1 MKKTQ
6 WTDALRNIRGN
17 WVSFLS
23 VLMISLLASVAYLG
37 LVFSAEGLKKSAGI
51 TYQAGRTADL
61 EITVPALLTGQDLE
75 TVCSVEGVGEA
86 EGPLAL
92 PSLVQN
98 GGKTLKVTLRTVPGQ
113 IRLPFMLEGRLPEA
127 ADECAVEK
135 ALADKMGYRTGD
147 TVELGSRNPQSD
159 MLIQQKILKVT
170 GVFTLADHLTEMVP
184 FEPEILVT
192 RDAFLSSLLPP
203 DRYTGLLV
211 RLENPDPNVFSDAW
225 KTSAEQLRERLEALD
240 SSWIVTPLYQTAG
253 YICTRENAGM
263 LSTISV
269 TFSMLFVLIA
279 ALVIYSTIGRLIT
292 RESKLVGAVKAM
304 GLKNGEVFAKYL
316 LFSVSAV
323 LAGSALGFLIGYFVF
338 EQMVLYFMET
348 VYFFAERAKAFLPV
362 PVLLMSAGAVLLG
375 VVAAFLACRRLLRY
389 SAVQLMS
396 GQNGTRSLRK
406 ASSSGH
412 GALYL
417 RLMIRNMRT
426 DWKRVLVSVISV
438 AGSCMLLMIGFG
450 LKFAISRAPDRQYG
464 EIQRFDYQITVDPAA
479 APEDLDSIRSLLEE
493 EGIPAFSV
501 LSQEAPYE
509 AGDESGLLNWIG
521 LENEEDF
528 RQVCSLTDPRSGNA
542 LAFPDSGVLVS
553 RLFSEKYHLRPGD
566 RFQVYDAAYNRHD
579 VEIAGVFENY
589 LGIPVFSSRATAEDC
604 LGASGFSQAILV
616 RLGSRDPEAVR
627 QRLSAMD
634 GFVSLTSSEEQG
646 ALFRGISGMLNL
658 VILLMGFLAVMIA
671 CFILLNQVSTYVH
684 QKKNELTI
692 MRING
697 YTAAETIRY
706 ASLECYGITLLGIL
720 LGLVAGQLFS
730 SWLFTQIE
738 QLSASFVR
746 EPVWISFVASAAI
759 TAVISAV
766 IHFAAF
772 RKIRGLK
779 LSDMS

>member
-6 WTDALRNIRGN
+6 WTDALRNIRRN

-37 LVFSAEGLKKSAGI
+37 LVFSAEGLKESANT
-51 TYQAGRTADL
+51 TYQAGQTADL
-61 EITVPALLTGQDLE
+61 EITTHTLFTQRDLE
-75 TVCSVEGVGEA
+75 IVRAAEGVGEA
-86 EGPLAL
+86 EGTVKL

-98 GGKTLKVTLRTVPGQ
+98 GKETMEVLLRT
-113 IRLPFMLEGRLPEA
+113 LPDRVSMPFLMDGHLPEA
-127 ADECAVEK
+127 ADECAVEET
-135 ALADKMGYRTGD
+135 LAGKMGYRIGD
-147 TVELGSRNPQSD
+147 TVQLGSRMPRSD
-159 MLIQQKILKVT
+159 MLIQQKSLKVT
-170 GVFTLADHLTEMVP
+170 GIFTIADHLTEMVP

-192 RDAFLSSLLPP
+192 RDAFQASFLPR
-203 DRYTGLLV
+203 DRYTGMLV
-211 RLENPDPNVFSDAW
+211 RMENADPNRFSDAW
-225 KTSAEQLRERLEALD
+225 KATAEHLRERLEALD
-240 SSWIVTPLYQTAG
+240 SSWIVTPLHQTAG

-263 LSTISV
+263 LSTVSV
-269 TFSMLFVLIA
+269 TFSMLFVLLA
-279 ALVIYSTIGRLIT
+279 VLVIYSTIGRLISQ
-292 RESKLVGAVKAM
+292 ESKLVGAVKAM
-304 GLKNGEVFAKYL
+304 GLKNGEIFGKYL

-323 LAGSALGFLIGYFVF
+323 LAGAALGFLIAYFVF
-338 EQMVLYFMET
+338 EQMILFFMET
-348 VYFFAERAKAFLPV
+348 VYFFAERAMVFLPV
-362 PVLLMSAGAVLLG
+362 PVLLMTAGAILLG
-375 VVAAFLACRRLLRY
+375 AAAAFLACRRLLRF

-396 GQNGTRSLRK
+396 GQSGSPSLRK
-406 ASSSGH
+406 ASSSGR

-450 LKFAISRAPDRQYG
+450 LKYAISGAPDRQYG
-464 EIQRFDYQITVDPAA
+464 EIQRFDYQITVDPSAS
-479 APEDLDSIRSLLEE
+479 PEDLDAMRKLLEE
-493 EGIPAFSV
+493 EAIPAFSV
-501 LSQEAPYE
+501 LCQEVPYE
-509 AGDESGLLNWIG
+509 TGGEFGSLSWIG
-521 LENEEDF
+521 LENAEDF
-528 RQVCSLTDPRSGNA
+528 QQACALTDPQNGQA
-542 LAFPDSGVLVS
+542 LSFPDSGVLVT
-553 RLFSEKYHLRPGD
+553 RLFSEKYHLVPGD
-566 RFQVYDAAYNRHD
+566 RFIVYDAAYNRHE

-589 LGIPVFSSRATAEDC
+589 LGIPVFSSQETAESC
-604 LGASGFSQAILV
+604 LGAAGFSRAILV
-616 RLGSRDPEAVR
+616 RLGSRDPEALR
-627 QRLSAMD
+627 DRLSALD
-634 GFVSLTSSEEQG
+634 CFVSFTSTQEQG

-658 VILLMGFLAVMIA
+658 VVLLMGFLAVMIA

-697 YTAAETIRY
+697 YTSAETIRY
-706 ASLECYGITLLGIL
+706 ASMECYGITLLGIL
-720 LGLVAGQLFS
+720 LGLVAGQVFS

-746 EPVWISFVASAAI
+746 EPVWISFVASAVI

>member
-6 WTDALRNIRGN
+6 WTDALRNIRRN

-37 LVFSAEGLKKSAGI
+37 LVFSAEGLKKSANL
-51 TYQAGRTADL
+51 TYQAGNTADL
-61 EITVPALLTGQDLE
+61 EITAPSLLTEQNLE
-75 TVCSVEGVGEA
+75 AVRALAAVGDA
-86 EGPLAL
+86 EGTVSL
-92 PSLVQN
+92 PSLVQS
-98 GGKTLKVTLRTVPGQ
+98 GGETQEVSLRTVPE
-113 IRLPFMLEGRLPEA
+113 RVSLPFLQDGRLPEA
-127 ADECAVEK
+127 ADECAVEET
-135 ALADKMGYRTGD
+135 LAEKMGYRIGD
-147 TVELGSRNPQSD
+147 TVQLGSRNSRSD
-159 MLIQQKILKVT
+159 MLIRQKSLKVT
-170 GVFTLADHLTEMVP
+170 GVFTVADHLTEMVP

-192 RDAFLSSLLPP
+192 GDAFQSALLPR
-203 DRYTGLLV
+203 DRYTGLRVLM
-211 RLENPDPNVFSDAW
+211 ENPDPDRFSDAW
-225 KTSAEQLRERLEALD
+225 KASAEQLRERLEVLD
-240 SSWIVTPLYQTAG
+240 SSWIVTPLHQTAG

-263 LSTISV
+263 LSTVSV

-279 ALVIYSTIGRLIT
+279 ALVVYSTIGRLISQ
-292 RESKLVGAVKAM
+292 ESKLVGAVKAM
-304 GLKNGEVFAKYL
+304 GLKNGEIFGKYL
-316 LFSVSAV
+316 LFSVAAV
-323 LAGSALGFLIGYFVF
+323 LAGAALGFLIAYFVF

-348 VYFFAERAKAFLPV
+348 VYFFAKRSMAFLPV
-362 PVLLMSAGAVLLG
+362 PVLLMAAGAVLLG
-375 VVAAFLACRRLLRY
+375 VAAAFLACRRLLRF

-396 GQNGTRSLRK
+396 GQNGNPSRRK
-406 ASSSGH
+406 AASSGR

-426 DWKRVLVSVISV
+426 DWKRVLVSIISV
-438 AGSCMLLMIGFG
+438 AGSCMLLMIGFS
-450 LKFAISRAPDRQYG
+450 LKYAISGAPDRQY
-464 EIQRFDYQITVDPAA
+464 EDIQRFDYQITVDPSASS
-479 APEDLDSIRSLLEE
+479 EDLDAMRAALTE

-501 LSQEAPYE
+501 LTREVPYE
-509 AGDESGLLNWIG
+509 AGGEFGILTWIG
-521 LENEEDF
+521 LENAEDF
-528 RQVCSLTDPRSGNA
+528 RQACALTDPRSGSA

-553 RLFSEKYHLRPGD
+553 RLFSEKYHLNPGD
-566 RFQVYDAAYNRHD
+566 RFLVYDAAYNRHEA
-579 VEIAGVFENY
+579 EIAGVFENY
-589 LGIPVFSSRATAEDC
+589 LGIPVFSSRAAAEDC
-604 LGASGFSQAILV
+604 LGASAFSRAILV

-627 QRLSAMD
+627 QWLSALD
-634 GFVSLTSSEEQG
+634 GFVSLTSSQEQG

-720 LGLVAGQLFS
+720 LGLAAGQLFS
-730 SWLFTQIE
+730 SWLITQIE

-746 EPVWISFVASAAI
+746 EPVWVSFAASAAI